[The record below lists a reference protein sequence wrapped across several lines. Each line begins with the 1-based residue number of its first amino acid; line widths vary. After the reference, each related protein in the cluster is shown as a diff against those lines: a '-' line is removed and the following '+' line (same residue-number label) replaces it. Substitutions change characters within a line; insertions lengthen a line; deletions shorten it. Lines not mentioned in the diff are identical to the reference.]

1 MAVIAS
7 IFFGFVPM
15 FLFAGFV
22 YWLDRYEK
30 EPKFLLGFVF
40 IWGAVIAAGV
50 AFILNTVF
58 GTSVFYI
65 TNSDFA
71 ADFSTGV
78 LSAPVIEESMKGLA
92 VLLVFFLAY
101 NEFDSILDGI
111 VYAAMA
117 ALGFAATENAY
128 YIYNYGYLSNGWSG
142 IFELV
147 FIRVIIVG
155 WQHPFY
161 TAFIG
166 IGLAIAR
173 THKSW
178 VIKIIAPTLGWI
190 IGVTIHSIHNM
201 IATLSQG
208 PFGLILGT
216 TFDWLGWSLM
226 FVFIL
231 VVILRERK
239 LIQDIMLKETDL
251 FTTYQPWFESV
262 TQFGKRLNYRI
273 KFLGTKKFRTYNK
286 FLQLTAEMA
295 HKLHQEKTIER
306 KSRYKKNI
314 LDLRSEL
321 VTTLEI
327 LQN

>member
-117 ALGFAATENAY
+117 ALGWVC
-128 YIYNYGYLSNGWSG
+128 SN
-142 IFELV
+142 
-147 FIRVIIVG
+147 R
-155 WQHPFY
+155 
-161 TAFIG
+161 
-166 IGLAIAR
+166 
-173 THKSW
+173 
-178 VIKIIAPTLGWI
+178 
-190 IGVTIHSIHNM
+190 
-201 IATLSQG
+201 
-208 PFGLILGT
+208 
-216 TFDWLGWSLM
+216 
-226 FVFIL
+226 
-231 VVILRERK
+231 
-239 LIQDIMLKETDL
+239 
-251 FTTYQPWFESV
+251 
-262 TQFGKRLNYRI
+262 KRLLY
-273 KFLGTKKFRTYNK
+273 L
-286 FLQLTAEMA
+286 
-295 HKLHQEKTIER
+295 
-306 KSRYKKNI
+306 
-314 LDLRSEL
+314 
-321 VTTLEI
+321 
-327 LQN
+327 